1 MVMIFTDLG
10 PIWPKIKSLLVYRR
24 WTCGVQFCPTNVRWR
39 WTFLAN
45 LANIELTTAIA
56 TMFKILAGA
65 MPTLVIC
72 VSCHPTI
79 SMVIVIFDSHLP
91 HWPNC
96 WLVGRFIAV
105 YANQNDNH
113 FEMVASSVSE
123 ESWSNN
129 RVTRANKAWLI
140 TKAAL
145 DVNKALNL
153 LVDGPTMNSCYLI
166 DVQCFK

>member
-1 MVMIFTDLG
+1 M
-10 PIWPKIKSLLVYRR
+10 
-24 WTCGVQFCPTNVRWR
+24 CGVQFCPTNVRWR

-45 LANIELTTAIA
+45 PANIELTTAIA

-79 SMVIVIFDSHLP
+79 SMVIVILTLTLHTGQT
-91 HWPNC
+91 
-96 WLVGRFIAV
+96 VGWTAFFSAV

-129 RVTRANKAWLI
+129 RVTRANKA
-140 TKAAL
+140 
-145 DVNKALNL
+145 
-153 LVDGPTMNSCYLI
+153 
-166 DVQCFK
+166 